1 FINAGDTVDAALLR
15 PALTAS
21 EQALIFV
28 SVLDNGFVAQI
39 SRRVK
44 SRRRQGIRRQSG
56 SDFIG
61 VWHAQSGHGVESL
74 DNER

>member
-1 FINAGDTVDAALLR
+1 MST
-15 PALTAS
+15 P
-21 EQALIFV
+21 
-28 SVLDNGFVAQI
+28 GFVAQI
-39 SRRVK
+39 NRSVK